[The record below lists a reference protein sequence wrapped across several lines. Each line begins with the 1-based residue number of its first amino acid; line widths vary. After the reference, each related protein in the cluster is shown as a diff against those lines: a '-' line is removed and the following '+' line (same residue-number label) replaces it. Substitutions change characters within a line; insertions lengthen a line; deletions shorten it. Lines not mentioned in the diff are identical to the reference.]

1 MTGDLAVRFR
11 GDGWR
16 LGGPVG
22 FDGPEEVIRAEA
34 DRPDQLGP
42 LLERLDAVAASA
54 DPDLFA
60 AGYLSYEAGVRL
72 EGAPGDFRPP
82 DLGPLGLFGV
92 FRRERGTV
100 FDDAAIPSP
109 PPSRERSL
117 VSSLDR
123 SAWAAAVAGIRDGI
137 ERGDV
142 YQVNLTRRMA
152 AEGRFDPDVLAAG
165 MWRENPVPF
174 AVHIRDADLSIVC
187 NSPELFLDADLRRG
201 VASSGPI
208 KGTVPS
214 GDMGAASAARALM
227 ASEKDLA
234 EHLMIVDLVRN
245 DLGRVARAG
254 GVSVPVLRGLK
265 ELRHLVH
272 MESVVEARLRPGI
285 RVSDLLR
292 AAFPPGSVTGAP
304 KRAALSFIRALE
316 PVPRGPYCGAAGYVR
331 GNGEVLLNVAIRSA
345 VVFPGWV
352 HYHAGGGIVWDS
364 DAAAEW
370 DETVVK
376 SIEFLRGIGVDSVQ
390 E

>member
-1 MTGDLAVRFR
+1 M
-11 GDGWR
+11 
-16 LGGPVG
+16 
-22 FDGPEEVIRAEA
+22 EA

-92 FRRERGTV
+92 FRRDRGTV

-109 PPSRERSL
+109 PPSRERSV

-123 SAWAAAVAGIRDGI
+123 AAWAAAVAGIRDGI

-187 NSPELFLDADLRRG
+187 NSPELFLDADLRYG
-201 VASSGPI
+201 VARSGPI
-208 KGTVPS
+208 KGTAPR
-214 GDMGAASAARALM
+214 GDLGAASAARALL